1 MVGWKHSPHSGGLQG
16 KQCHQKS
23 QVPVREKDKAIF
35 GEEVEG
41 LGDYFACEPQIGY
54 GGRVSRVG
62 GG

>member
-1 MVGWKHSPHSGGLQG
+1 MEAQPTLRRSAGENSAIR
-16 KQCHQKS
+16 KS
-23 QVPVREKDKAIF
+23 QVSVREKDKAIF